1 MRRHLKAV
9 VEDLRPLAPRGTHFR
24 VCVDTAP
31 LLEREIAARAGLGFL
46 GKNGLLIVPGLGSHV
61 VLGEILTDAALAP
74 TAAPA
79 DPGRGPLRD
88 VHGLPRRLPDGGL
101 RRAARPRRPEMHL
114 VSHDRETDALHA
126 GGGGRSRRP
135 PLRLRRLPGRLSVQ
149 RGPGRRA
156 RGDPRRPSTPRRSS
170 RLDADDFRAA
180 LLRLGD
186 LAGDAGRPRTE
197 RAPPLSVA
205 GHLGDRHAARRGGDI
220 RPRRE
225 AASRRAVLRA
235 APGRVCGSSPAARWR
250 RERRRR
256 TRSSGN
262 GRRRWTSRRLR
273 SRHGGSRPSQEQRRG
288 LITARDSAVS
298 SNRGVGGRA
307 ARSRRGRREVLARGG
322 GPPSPHAPRRRR
334 GPASPPRGSRRRRL
348 RGHRVRRRSGPR
360 SRARLPLPFH
370 RELRVSL
377 LAPGDP
383 LPKATPERRGRRV
396 RRPRRDARAGLA
408 PTATS
413 APTSHPHR
421 PRTASPFSRKTASSS
436 SAATTAPSSRR
447 RTGSAWP
454 GPAKGESLVPLR
466 IERRGAGWALE
477 VGAR

>member
-79 DPGRGPLRD
+79 DPGADRCGTCTACLDACPTAAF
-88 VHGLPRRLPDGGL
+88 VAPRVLD
-101 RRAARPRRPEMHL
+101 AAEVHL

-126 GGGGRSRRP
+126 CGGGRARRP
-135 PLRLRRLPGRLSVQ
+135 PLRVRRVSGRLPVQ

-156 RGDPRRPSTPRRSS
+156 RRTRGVPRPRGDPRPRRGRLS
-170 RLDADDFRAA
+170 RT
-180 LLRLGD
+180 LLRLVD
-186 LAGDAGRPRTE
+186 LAGHARRPRTE
-197 RAPPLSVA
+197 RSGRSPPRGASMNGTRLVVA
-205 GHLGDRHAARRGGDI
+205 GIFVRDGRLLLSRRPGGPRLGGTLGVPRRQGRGRRDAGGRARPRMDGGDGRHAAC
-220 RPRRE
+220 
-225 AASRRAVLRA
+225 ARAVEVRDHRRSGA
-235 APGRVCGSSPAARWR
+235 GRLIAARD
-250 RERRRR
+250 
-256 TRSSGN
+256 
-262 GRRRWTSRRLR
+262 
-273 SRHGGSRPSQEQRRG
+273 
-288 LITARDSAVS
+288 AVVS
-298 SNRGVGGRA
+298 SNRGIGRRA
-307 ARSRRGRREVLARGG
+307 ARRRRGRREVLARGG

-334 GPASPPRGSRRRRL
+334 GPASPPRGSRGRRL
-348 RGHRVRRRSGPR
+348 RGHRVRRRPGPR

-370 RELRVSL
+370 RRLRISL

-383 LPKATPERRGRRV
+383 LPKAAAERRGRRV
-396 RRPRRDARAGLA
+396 RRPRRDPGRSLA

-413 APTSHPHR
+413 APTFRSR
-421 PRTASPFSRKTASSS
+421 WTGMASRFSRRTASSS

-447 RTGSAWP
+447 RTGAAWP

-466 IERRGAGWALE
+466 IARRGAGWALD
-477 VGAR
+477 GGGTR